1 MTLEIKKSDG
11 MSLWY
16 NELNVTRGVKDNGE
30 NPGYFY
36 APCKYCGKRL
46 NVGNYP
52 PVIINGKLNVWCS
65 IYECGKDKV

>member
-1 MTLEIKKSDG
+1 MKYDE
-11 MSLWY
+11 Y
-16 NELNVTRGVKDNGE
+16 NVTRGKKEAGE

-52 PVIINGKLNVWCS
+52 PVIIDGKLNVFCFD
-65 IYECGKDKV
+65 CQGFVRA

>member
-1 MTLEIKKSDG
+1 VTERIVYDAT
-11 MSLWY
+11 
-16 NELNVTRGVKDNGE
+16 NVTRGVKDNGE

-52 PVIINGKLNVWCS
+52 PVIVYYNDGTFGRLDVWCLS
-65 IYECGKDKV
+65 HKDEK